1 VGEPVARAFVTGI
14 GGQDG
19 SYLAERLLAD
29 GFEVHALTFEAD
41 GPPQHC
47 PDRVVLHR
55 GDLADVDAVRRLL
68 LEVGPQEVYNLAAI
82 SSVAQSWKEP
92 DLTFRVNGLGAAGL
106 LESAL
111 QVQEQHG
118 HRVAVVQA
126 SSAEIFGEPVHTP
139 QDESTPL
146 APVSPYGAAK
156 TFAHLAV
163 GVYRGRDLHAVSA
176 ILYNHE
182 SPRRPERFVTR
193 KITATV
199 AAIARGRADRL
210 VLGNLDARRDWG
222 WAPDYV
228 DAMVRAARSTRAS
241 DYIVATGEGHS
252 VRDFAAAAFNRAG
265 ISDWEALLVSDPEL
279 FRPADATDLT
289 GDASRARREL
299 GWAPTVTFEEVVG
312 RMVDADLSL
321 LDSRR

>member
-1 VGEPVARAFVTGI
+1 MSRAFVTGI

-19 SYLAERLLAD
+19 SYLAERLIAD
-29 GFEVHALTFEAD
+29 GYDVHALVFTSD
-41 GPPQHC
+41 GHPQHC
-47 PDRVVLHR
+47 PDPVVLHH
-55 GDLADVDAVRRLL
+55 GDLADVAGVRSLL
-68 LEVGPQEVYNLAAI
+68 LEVDPDEVYNLAAI
-82 SSVAQSWKEP
+82 SSVAQSWEQP
-92 DLTFRVNGLGAAGL
+92 DLTARVNGQGAVGL
-106 LESAL
+106 LESARA
-111 QVQEQHG
+111 VQEQHG

-126 SSAEIFGEPVHTP
+126 SSAEIFGEPGTSP

-156 TFAHLAV
+156 AFAHLAV

-228 DAMVRAARSTRAS
+228 DAMLRAARAPEPA
-241 DYIVATGEGHS
+241 DYVVATGVGHS
-252 VRDFAAAAFNRAG
+252 VRDFVAAAFTRAG
-265 ISDWEALLVSDPEL
+265 VSDWGRYVESDPAL

-289 GDASRARREL
+289 GDPSRAEREL
-299 GWAPTVTFEEVVG
+299 GWSPTVTFEELVG
-312 RMVDADLSL
+312 RMVDHDLAL
-321 LDSRR
+321 LD